1 MSTHHESINDFA
13 ASAWSGG
20 WSRFKAGRRVCVL
33 RHVLLSALFV
43 LPMLPGVSLEA
54 AAQTLALEEIVVTA
68 RKRDENLQDVPL
80 AITAFSSEELRNRGV
95 SNLFEAVDFVP
106 NLVLEPRAIG
116 NDERPVIRGMQG
128 PEFFG
133 LSPAVSY
140 FVDGVALV
148 APFGNLPLGNVE
160 RVEIIRGPQ
169 SALFGRST
177 FSGAINYITKRP
189 SDMLEG
195 DIALDG
201 GSDGKFEVQGN
212 LSGPIIENRM
222 SFRLGAQYKT
232 FDGEERW
239 TNVYSGERYG
249 SKENMALSGA
259 LFLNAS
265 ENLEVDLRVT
275 YSDDDNGPGA
285 YGQFAPDYRRDFV
298 GLNPDLPGADP
309 AGWVNGELNADDLAI
324 NVRDDGYA
332 DYGGPGF
339 DQETWLTSL
348 RLSYD
353 LGGYEIISVTG
364 YNDLFW
370 EQRDNQ
376 SRTPVSVF
384 DFFGGPTAPQ
394 AVDQYGTESIDQE
407 IKIASPQQGAFRWL
421 LGGTY
426 RRDERTANRLQGAL
440 QTNFPTF
447 DQVRNW
453 GVFGS
458 ASYDFME
465 RYTLNIEWRYQED
478 RVREEDQGATPEAFS
493 EKFTAFLPRVIL
505 EYAPR
510 DDLMLYLM
518 FAEGYRPGRTREA
531 TNEDFRLEPE
541 LNNTY
546 ELGLKSLWMDSR
558 LLVNA
563 AFFYVDWQDLW
574 SRYSFFEDP
583 NDVSTLTSVLTNVG
597 DASVVGTE
605 IEISYVISEGWTAGL
620 SYGLSDVEFQDGF
633 QTREATDLFGVVAG
647 LEFVEGNQ
655 SRYSPK
661 QSMTLNSTW
670 RQALTANWEYFV
682 RADYNYQAKRFAT
695 ELNTAYYGPSHR
707 ANIRAGVESENIS
720 ITAYANNLFDD
731 STLAGSGR
739 FVNLHPVTR
748 ISPRV
753 QPTQNF
759 IAEGH
764 FTRGRHY
771 GVAVRY
777 AF

>member
-1 MSTHHESINDFA
+1 MSTIKEAKISQRQRGPVVEA
-13 ASAWSGG
+13 AWV
-20 WSRFKAGRRVCVL
+20 AGLHRVCVL
-33 RHVLLSALFV
+33 RHALLPALLAV
-43 LPMLPGVSLEA
+43 AMLPGVSLEA

-95 SNLFEAVDFVP
+95 SNLFEAVDFIP

-189 SDMLEG
+189 SDALEG

-201 GSDGKFEVQGN
+201 GSDGKFEAQGN
-212 LSGPIIENRM
+212 ISGPIIEDRM

-239 TNVYSGERYG
+239 TNAYSGEKYG
-249 SKENMALSGA
+249 SKENVALSGA
-259 LFLNAS
+259 LFLDAS

-275 YSDDDNGPGA
+275 WSDDDNGPGA
-285 YGQFAPDYRRDFV
+285 YGQFAPDYKRDFV
-298 GLNPDLPGADP
+298 ALNPDDPGADA
-309 AGWVNGELNADDLAI
+309 AGWVSGELDADDLAI

-348 RLSYD
+348 RLTYD

-376 SRTPVSVF
+376 SRTPVSIF
-384 DFFGGPTAPQ
+384 EFFGGPNAPQ
-394 AVDQYGTESIDQE
+394 AVDQYSTESIDQE
-407 IKIASPQQGAFRWL
+407 IKIASPQQDAFSWL

-465 RYTLNIEWRYQED
+465 RYTLNVEWRYQED
-478 RVREEDQGATPEAFS
+478 RIREEDQGATPEAFS
-493 EKFTAFLPRVIL
+493 EKFTAFLPRIIL

-510 DDLMLYLM
+510 DDLLLYVM
-518 FAEGYRPGRTREA
+518 FAEGYRPG
-531 TNEDFRLEPE
+531 
-541 LNNTY
+541 
-546 ELGLKSLWMDSR
+546 
-558 LLVNA
+558 
-563 AFFYVDWQDLW
+563 
-574 SRYSFFEDP
+574 
-583 NDVSTLTSVLTNVG
+583 
-597 DASVVGTE
+597 
-605 IEISYVISEGWTAGL
+605 EGWTAGL
-620 SYGLSDVEFQDGF
+620 SYGLSDVEFRDGF
-633 QTREATDLFGVVAG
+633 QTREATDLFGVDAG
-647 LEFVEGNQ
+647 LEFVQGNQ

-707 ANIRAGVESENIS
+707 ANIRAGAESENIS

-739 FVNLHPVTR
+739 FVNLHPATR
-748 ISPRV
+748 HRPSD
-753 QPTQNF
+753 NF

-771 GVAVRY
+771 GVALRY